1 MSCRECELI
10 RSLCVRRPLRWLPTC
25 ARSFMF
31 YVCSSPRR
39 GTSVKKKLS
48 PAQISSK
55 KEEETMEQQ
64 GTTTRLLPICLLHR
78 INSAWKKEPA
88 RLKGKNKNKVP
99 GPSLVSKAH
108 IRSSLI
114 DKRDNT
120 NAMARTTPHQIPVR
134 SHARSAGE
142 LYYIGT
148 CYRRRHGS
156 LIRYWPR
163 YYMRHWPRFS
173 ISPAQ

>member
-1 MSCRECELI
+1 VRAPSSALAAY
-10 RSLCVRRPLRWLPTC
+10 LCTVV
-25 ARSFMF
+25 
-31 YVCSSPRR
+31 YVLCLLVPSPRNV
-39 GTSVKKKLS
+39 GEKKNCP

-88 RLKGKNKNKVP
+88 RLKGK
-99 GPSLVSKAH
+99 
-108 IRSSLI
+108 
-114 DKRDNT
+114 RDNT

-134 SHARSAGE
+134 SPARSAGE

-148 CYRRRHGS
+148 CYRRHGS